1 MAKLFEVEPREQVG
15 PATGNLYEYQYHQA
29 AAGSLNL
36 IEKTDTAACIYCE
49 WHDDYVLE
57 SESDGRYTFVQVKTR
72 SNGPWTVA
80 EFFGLGK
87 LNSKTGLRSVRKPKA
102 NSQVQS
108 RKASIF
114 SNLWDHTKKF
124 GDLCNRFVFLS
135 DVEMSDELRMLLDDS
150 KGCAAPSALPAPSQ
164 TLFKSLLGS
173 LAPTDSSI
181 TETTLFAFF
190 QKLYWQLGIGTTKNV
205 EDAKLVIVDRIIKAS
220 EVDLHWSEGRKMGTD
235 LVNIVRSRSHLVLN
249 TLPSNAAQLRAQKGL
264 VVTDVLKL
272 LSLSEEGFRLLKEG
286 AGDAVKTLSRLQ
298 RFCQRRSIA
307 DSLIPQFCELK
318 TLWSAWWLKH
328 ADMVDKADYI
338 AFKTDCLELLQG
350 HSNGVVSIVDL
361 GAHAKDL
368 AKKYTPIFNPLEK
381 LSAEAV
387 MGFIISLAVDA
398 ER

>member
-57 SESDGRYTFVQVKTR
+57 SESDGRYAFFQGKTR
-72 SNGPWTVA
+72 SNGPWTVG

-87 LNSKTGLRSVRKPKA
+87 LNKKTGLRTARKPKA
-102 NSQVQS
+102 GSQGKS
-108 RKASIF
+108 KKTSIF

-124 GDLCNRFVFLS
+124 GSLCDRFVFLS
-135 DVEMSDELRMLLDDS
+135 DVEIDSELQSLLDDS
-150 KGCAAPSALPAPSQ
+150 KGCADPSALPATSQ
-164 TLFKSLLGS
+164 TLFKSLLDS
-173 LAPTDSSI
+173 LASTDPSI
-181 TETTLFAFF
+181 TEAALFSFF
-190 QKLYWQLGIGTTKNV
+190 QKLYWQLGIGTAKNV
-205 EDAKLVIVDRIIKAS
+205 EDAKLLIVDRIIKAS

-235 LVNIVRSRSHLVLN
+235 LVNIVRSRSQLVLKD
-249 TLPSNAAQLRAQKGL
+249 LPSNLNDLRAKKGL

-272 LSLSEEGFRLLKEG
+272 LSLSEDGFRLLKEG

-298 RFCQRRSIA
+298 RFCQRRSIS

-328 ADMVDKADYI
+328 ADLVDRADYI
-338 AFKTDCLELLQG
+338 AFKADCLELLQA
-350 HSNGVVSIVDL
+350 HSGGGISISDL
-361 GAHAKDL
+361 GMYFEDRITTNGL
-368 AKKYTPIFNPLEK
+368 LT
-381 LSAEAV
+381 V
-387 MGFIISLAVDA
+387 CGV
-398 ER
+398 